1 MTKEPDMT
9 TEAIGRATG
18 IASAI
23 GSAWLRHLK
32 RHSALARLLP
42 APGLAMLAM
51 PVLAQTADQP
61 STAPVVFPPVLVQ
74 GTSVPVEQTTAGPV
88 QGFRALTA
96 KSSTRTATPIEQ
108 LPQNINVITRSL
120 IDSQLSITLSD
131 AVRNASNVQP
141 VDTRMIG
148 NVEQVPVKIRG
159 FGAELWTDGF
169 AGNLFVAGD
178 RDGLVNVERVEVL
191 KGPSAVVYGG
201 GAGAP
206 VGGVLNVVSK
216 MPTETAKY
224 QVGTTFG
231 SYWYANPYVDMNQPL
246 NAEKTAL
253 FRLTAEYT
261 GSSSF
266 IDVLNSRRF
275 NINPTFTLTNK
286 TDTTLTIQGFAS
298 EAYQQAYPGLPVD
311 GTVVGNYS
319 VNRNLYFG
327 NPNIMPSYSKMYGVT
342 GTLDHRIDNVWS
354 VNVKARWS
362 KSEMQQNSQAA
373 FLDSTGTGGTPL
385 IPPSTF
391 DVNNIE
397 VYDQQQEISINP
409 TVQAQFSTES
419 TKNTLLIGG
428 DFSRVRDWGF
438 MNVDTNGNFCF
449 LIGFGCAPSVANLQN
464 PSFTTPYTF
473 PIPGV
478 GEGVSFF
485 NFNNTYITKGFY
497 GQLQSTLNERFHFL
511 VGARL
516 ASIDITYNEFATGA
530 MVTRE
535 TSATRLLPRAG
546 VVVDLAKGLSVYG
559 SYSQGMKW
567 VPFSQTFAQPE
578 PEFSTQ
584 YEAGVKL
591 NINDTLT
598 GTVAIFQIE
607 RTNVPVRLTALSATL
622 TQQTS
627 RGFEADFLYQPNR
640 NWSVLASYGY
650 TRAFFADAA
659 GPGIPA
665 GYRLPFVPEHS
676 GRFWLNYQFD
686 ESVAPGLSL
695 GAGVYAASNQ
705 YVDAFNLWQTAGYY
719 TVDAKIGYETDKIRA
734 VLSAK
739 NLTNNQ
745 YLLPYSWL
753 GGQVAPGAPLSV
765 YGQFAFKF

>member
-1 MTKEPDMT
+1 MP
-9 TEAIGRATG
+9 RRV
-18 IASAI
+18 
-23 GSAWLRHLK
+23 LRRPRK
-32 RHSALARLLP
+32 RYSVSTRLIL
-42 APGLAMLAM
+42 APGLI
-51 PVLAQTADQP
+51 VLAVPALGQTVQP
-61 STAPVVFPPVLVQ
+61 STAPVEFPPVLVQ
-74 GTSVPVEQTTAGPV
+74 GTGVPVENTTAGPV

-141 VDTRMIG
+141 IDSRMIG

-231 SYWYANPYVDMNQPL
+231 SYWYANPYIDVNQPL
-246 NAEKTAL
+246 NDEKTVL
-253 FRLTAEYT
+253 FRLTSEYT
-261 GSSSF
+261 GAGSF
-266 IDVLNSRRF
+266 SDVVNSRRF
-275 NINPTFTLTNK
+275 SVNPTLTLTNRV
-286 TDTTLTIQGFAS
+286 DTTLSLQGFVS
-298 EAYQQAYPGLPVD
+298 QAYQQAYPGLPVS
-311 GTVVGNYS
+311 GTVTGDYT

-327 NPNIMPSYSKMYGVT
+327 NPNIMPSYSKLYGVT
-342 GTLDHRIDNVWS
+342 GTLDHRVDDVWS

-362 KSEMQQNSQAA
+362 RSEMQQNSQSA
-373 FLDSTGTGGTPL
+373 FLDATGTGGTPF

-397 VYDQQQEISINP
+397 VYDQQQEFSINP
-409 TVQAQFSTES
+409 TVQAKFSTES
-419 TKNTLLIGG
+419 TRNTLLIGG
-428 DFSRVRDWGF
+428 DFSRVTDWGF
-438 MNVDTNGNFCF
+438 MNVDTLGNFCF
-449 LIGFGCAPSVANLQN
+449 LIGFGCPPSAANLQN
-464 PSFTTPYTF
+464 PSFPTPYTF
-473 PIPGV
+473 PVPGV
-478 GEGVSFF
+478 GEGASLF
-485 NFNNTYITKGFY
+485 NFNNTYLTTGFY
-497 GQLQSTLNERFHFL
+497 AQLQSTIDDRFHVL
-511 VGARL
+511 AGARL
-516 ASIDITYNEFATGA
+516 ASIDITYNEFATGS
-530 MVTRE
+530 MVTRI

-546 VVVDLAKGLSVYG
+546 IVVDLVKGLSLYG

-598 GTVAIFQIE
+598 GTVALFQIE
-607 RTNVPVRLTALSATL
+607 RTNVPVRLSALAATL
-622 TQQTS
+622 SQQTS

-650 TRAFFADAA
+650 TNAFFADPA

-686 ESVAPGLSL
+686 ESVAPGLSV

-719 TVDAKIGYETDKIRA
+719 TVDAKIGYENEKIRA
-734 VLSAK
+734 VVSAK

-745 YLLPYSWL
+745 YFVPYSWL
-753 GGQVAPGAPLSV
+753 GGQVAPGAPLSI
-765 YGQFAFKF
+765 YGQVAFKF

>member
-1 MTKEPDMT
+1 MP
-9 TEAIGRATG
+9 RRV
-18 IASAI
+18 
-23 GSAWLRHLK
+23 LRRPRK
-32 RHSALARLLP
+32 RYSVSTRLIL
-42 APGLAMLAM
+42 APGLI
-51 PVLAQTADQP
+51 VLAVPALGQTVQP
-61 STAPVVFPPVLVQ
+61 STAPVEFPPVLVQ
-74 GTSVPVEQTTAGPV
+74 GTGVPVENTTAGPV

-141 VDTRMIG
+141 IDSRMIG

-231 SYWYANPYVDMNQPL
+231 SYWYANPYIDVNQPL
-246 NAEKTAL
+246 NDEKTVL
-253 FRLTAEYT
+253 FRLTSEYT
-261 GSSSF
+261 GAGSF
-266 IDVLNSRRF
+266 SDVVNSRRF
-275 NINPTFTLTNK
+275 SVNPTLTLTNRV
-286 TDTTLTIQGFAS
+286 DTTLSLQGFVS
-298 EAYQQAYPGLPVD
+298 QAYQQAYPGLPVS
-311 GTVVGNYS
+311 GTVTGDYT

-327 NPNIMPSYSKMYGVT
+327 NPNIMPSYSKLYGVT
-342 GTLDHRIDNVWS
+342 GTLDHRVDDVWS

-362 KSEMQQNSQAA
+362 RSEMQQNSQSA
-373 FLDSTGTGGTPL
+373 FLDATGTGGTPF

-397 VYDQQQEISINP
+397 VYDQQQEFSINP
-409 TVQAQFSTES
+409 TVQAKFSTES
-419 TKNTLLIGG
+419 TRNTLLIGG
-428 DFSRVRDWGF
+428 DFSRVTDWGF
-438 MNVDTNGNFCF
+438 MNVDTLGNFCF
-449 LIGFGCAPSVANLQN
+449 LIGLGCPPSAANLQN
-464 PSFTTPYTF
+464 PSFPIPYTF
-473 PIPGV
+473 PVPGV
-478 GEGVSFF
+478 GEGASLF
-485 NFNNTYITKGFY
+485 NFNNTYLTTGFY
-497 GQLQSTLNERFHFL
+497 AQLQSTINDRFHVL
-511 VGARL
+511 AGARL

-530 MVTRE
+530 MVTRI

-546 VVVDLAKGLSVYG
+546 IVVDLVKGLSLYG

-598 GTVAIFQIE
+598 GTVALFQIE
-607 RTNVPVRLTALSATL
+607 RTNVPVRLSALAATL
-622 TQQTS
+622 SQQTS

-650 TRAFFADAA
+650 TNAFFADPA

-686 ESVAPGLSL
+686 ESVAPGLSV

-719 TVDAKIGYETDKIRA
+719 TVDAKIGYENEKIRA
-734 VLSAK
+734 VVSAK

-745 YLLPYSWL
+745 YFVPYSWL
-753 GGQVAPGAPLSV
+753 GGQVAPGAPLSI
-765 YGQFAFKF
+765 YGQVAFKF

>member
-1 MTKEPDMT
+1 MMK
-9 TEAIGRATG
+9 AIGRAPG
-18 IASAI
+18 RASAT

-32 RHSALARLLP
+32 RHSALVRLLP

-74 GTSVPVEQTTAGPV
+74 GTGVPVDQTTAGPV

-286 TDTTLTIQGFAS
+286 NDTTLTIQGFAS

-311 GTVVGNYS
+311 GTIVGTYS

-373 FLDSTGTGGTPL
+373 FLDATGTGGTPF

-409 TVQAQFSTES
+409 TVQAKFSTES
-419 TKNTLLIGG
+419 TNNTLLIGG

-449 LIGFGCAPSVANLQN
+449 LIGFGCNPSVANLQN

-497 GQLQSTLNERFHFL
+497 GQLQSTVNDRYHFL

-665 GYRLPFVPEHS
+665 GNRLPFVPEHS

>member
-1 MTKEPDMT
+1 MSHVIVRPSKRRNLRSTK
-9 TEAIGRATG
+9 
-18 IASAI
+18 
-23 GSAWLRHLK
+23 
-32 RHSALARLLP
+32 LLL
-42 APGLAMLAM
+42 APGLVLLSM
-51 PVLAQTADQP
+51 PALSQTGDQP
-61 STAPVVFPPVLVQ
+61 SASPLVLSPLRVQ
-74 GTSVPVEQTTAGPV
+74 GSTDVPVENTTAGPV
-88 QGFRALTA
+88 QGWRALTA
-96 KSSTRTATPIEQ
+96 NSSTRTQTPIEQ
-108 LPQNINVITRSL
+108 LPQNINVIPRSL

-141 VDTRMIG
+141 IDSRMVG

-178 RDGLVNVERVEVL
+178 RDGLVNVERVEIM

-206 VGGVLNVVSK
+206 VGGVINVVSK
-216 MPTETAKY
+216 MPTDTAKY
-224 QVGTTFG
+224 QAGITFG
-231 SYWYANPYVDMNQPL
+231 SYWYANPFVDVNQPL
-246 NAEKTAL
+246 NEEKSAL
-253 FRLTAEYT
+253 FRLTSEYI
-261 GSSSF
+261 GSGSY

-275 NINPTFTLTNK
+275 SVNPTLTLTNK
-286 TDTTLTIQGFAS
+286 SDTTLTIQGFAS
-298 EAYQQAYPGLPVD
+298 EVHQQAYPGLPVD
-311 GTVVGNYS
+311 GTVVGSYS

-327 NPNIMPSYSKMYGVT
+327 NPNIMPSYSKIYGVT

-362 KSEMQQNSQAA
+362 KSEMQQNSQSA
-373 FLDSTGTGGTPL
+373 FLDPTGTGGTPF

-397 VYDQQQEISINP
+397 VYDQQHEFSVNP
-409 TVQAQFSTES
+409 TVQAKFSTES

-428 DFSRVRDWGF
+428 DFSRVTDWGF
-438 MNVDTNGNFCF
+438 MNVDTNGNVCF
-449 LIGFGCAPSVANLQN
+449 LIGFGCPPSLANLQN

-473 PIPGV
+473 PVPGV

-497 GQLQSTLNERFHFL
+497 GQLQSTLNDRFHFL

-516 ASIDITYNEFATGA
+516 ASIDITYNEFASGA

-559 SYSQGMKW
+559 SFSQGMKW
-567 VPFSQTFAQPE
+567 VPFSQTFARPE

-607 RTNVPVRLTALSATL
+607 RTNVPVRLNAFAAAL

-627 RGFEADFLYQPNR
+627 RGFEGDFLYQPNR

-650 TRAFFADAA
+650 TRAFFADSG

-676 GRFWLNYQFD
+676 GRLWVNYQFD
-686 ESVAPGLSL
+686 EGVAPGLSL

-705 YVDAFNLWQTAGYY
+705 YVDPYNLWQTAGYY
-719 TVDAKIGYETDKIRA
+719 TVDAKIGYENEKLRA

-765 YGQFAFKF
+765 YGQLAFKF

>member
-1 MTKEPDMT
+1 MRFRPAAASHRNLEGRSGSTRFLLGSGLVLMT
-9 TEAIGRATG
+9 I
-18 IASAI
+18 
-23 GSAWLRHLK
+23 
-32 RHSALARLLP
+32 P
-42 APGLAMLAM
+42 AF
-51 PVLAQTADQP
+51 AQTADQP
-61 STAPVVFPPVLVQ
+61 SPAPVVFPPVLVQ
-74 GTSVPVEQTTAGPV
+74 GTGVPIEQTTAGPV

-96 KSSTRTATPIEQ
+96 KSSTRTSTPIEQ

-148 NVEQVPVKIRG
+148 NVEQTPVKIRG

-169 AGNLFVAGD
+169 AGNLFIAGD

-216 MPTETAKY
+216 MPTDTAKY
-224 QVGTTFG
+224 QFGTTFG
-231 SYWYANPYVDMNQPL
+231 SYWYANPYIDVNQPL
-246 NAEKTAL
+246 NDEKTVL
-253 FRLTAEYT
+253 FRLTSEYT

-275 NINPTFTLTNK
+275 NINPTLTLTNK
-286 TDTTLTIQGFAS
+286 TDTTLTLQGFVS
-298 EAYQQAYPGLPVD
+298 QAYQQAYPGLPVS
-311 GTVVGNYS
+311 GTVTGAYTVDRS
-319 VNRNLYFG
+319 LYFG
-327 NPNIMPSYSKMYGVT
+327 DPNIMPSYSKMYGVT
-342 GTLDHRIDNVWS
+342 GTLDHRIDDVWS

-362 KSEMQQNSQAA
+362 RSEMQQNSQSA
-373 FLDSTGTGGTPL
+373 FLDATGTGGTPL
-385 IPPSTF
+385 FPPSTF

-397 VYDQQQEISINP
+397 VYDQQQEFSINP
-409 TVQAQFSTES
+409 TVQAKFSTES

-428 DFSRVRDWGF
+428 DFSRVTDWGF

-449 LIGFGCAPSVANLQN
+449 LIGFGCTPSLVNLQN
-464 PSFTTPYTF
+464 PAFTTPYTF
-473 PIPGV
+473 PVPGR

-485 NFNNTYITKGFY
+485 NFNNTYLTTGFY
-497 GQLQSTLNERFHFL
+497 AQLQSTINERFHVL
-511 VGARL
+511 AGARV
-516 ASIDITYNEFATGA
+516 ASIDITYNEFATGS
-530 MVTRE
+530 MVTRV
-535 TSATRLLPRAG
+535 TQATRLLPRAG
-546 VVVDLAKGLSVYG
+546 VVVDLVKGLSVYG

-567 VPFSQTFAQPE
+567 VPFSQTFAQPA
-578 PEFSTQ
+578 PEYSTQ

-591 NINDTLT
+591 NINDAFT
-598 GTVAIFQIE
+598 GTMALFQIE
-607 RTNVPVRLTALSATL
+607 RTNVPVRLTALSAAL

-650 TRAFFADAA
+650 TSAFFADPA
-659 GPGIPA
+659 GAGIPA

-695 GAGVYAASNQ
+695 GAGIYAASNQ
-705 YVDAFNLWQTAGYY
+705 YVDAANLWQTAGYY
-719 TVDAKIGYETDKIRA
+719 TVDAKIGYETDRIRA
-734 VLSAK
+734 VVSAK

-745 YLLPYSWL
+745 YLVPYSWL

>member
-1 MTKEPDMT
+1 MP
-9 TEAIGRATG
+9 RRV
-18 IASAI
+18 
-23 GSAWLRHLK
+23 LRRPRK
-32 RHSALARLLP
+32 RYSVPTRLIL
-42 APGLAMLAM
+42 APGLI
-51 PVLAQTADQP
+51 VLAVPALGQTVQP
-61 STAPVVFPPVLVQ
+61 STAPVEFPPVLVQ
-74 GTSVPVEQTTAGPV
+74 GTGVPVENTTAGPV

-141 VDTRMIG
+141 IDSRMIG

-231 SYWYANPYVDMNQPL
+231 SYWYANPYIDVNQPL
-246 NAEKTAL
+246 NDEKTVL
-253 FRLTAEYT
+253 FRLTSEYT
-261 GSSSF
+261 GAGSF
-266 IDVLNSRRF
+266 SDVVNSRRF
-275 NINPTFTLTNK
+275 SVNPTLTLTNRV
-286 TDTTLTIQGFAS
+286 DTTLSLQGFVS
-298 EAYQQAYPGLPVD
+298 QAYQQAYPGLPVS
-311 GTVVGNYS
+311 GTVTGDYT

-327 NPNIMPSYSKMYGVT
+327 NPNIMPSYSKLYGVT
-342 GTLDHRIDNVWS
+342 GTLDHRVDDVWS

-362 KSEMQQNSQAA
+362 RSEMQQNSQSA
-373 FLDSTGTGGTPL
+373 FLDATGTGGTPF

-397 VYDQQQEISINP
+397 VYDQQQEFSINP
-409 TVQAQFSTES
+409 TVQAKFSTES
-419 TKNTLLIGG
+419 TRNTLLIGG
-428 DFSRVRDWGF
+428 DFSRVTDWGF
-438 MNVDTNGNFCF
+438 MNVDTLGNFCF
-449 LIGFGCAPSVANLQN
+449 LIGFGCPPSAANLQN
-464 PSFTTPYTF
+464 PSFPTPYTF
-473 PIPGV
+473 PVPGV
-478 GEGVSFF
+478 GEGASLF
-485 NFNNTYITKGFY
+485 NFNNTYLTTGFY
-497 GQLQSTLNERFHFL
+497 AQLQSTINDRFHVL
-511 VGARL
+511 AGARL
-516 ASIDITYNEFATGA
+516 ASIDITYNEFATGS
-530 MVTRE
+530 MVTRI

-546 VVVDLAKGLSVYG
+546 IVVDLVKGLSLYG

-598 GTVAIFQIE
+598 GTVALFQIE
-607 RTNVPVRLTALSATL
+607 RTNVPVRLSALAATL
-622 TQQTS
+622 SQQTS

-650 TRAFFADAA
+650 TNAFFADPA

-686 ESVAPGLSL
+686 ESVAPGLSV

-719 TVDAKIGYETDKIRA
+719 TVDAKIGYENEKIRA
-734 VLSAK
+734 VVSAK

-745 YLLPYSWL
+745 YFVPYSWL
-753 GGQVAPGAPLSV
+753 GGQVAPGAPLSI
-765 YGQFAFKF
+765 YGQVAFKF